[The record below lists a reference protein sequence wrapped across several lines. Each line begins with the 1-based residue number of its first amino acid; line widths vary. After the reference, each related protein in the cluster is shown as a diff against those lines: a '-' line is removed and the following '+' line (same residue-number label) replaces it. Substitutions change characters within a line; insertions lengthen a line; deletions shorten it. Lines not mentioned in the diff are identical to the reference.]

1 MTNELTQ
8 DAEESITTEKTAID
22 QSETATATAEALA
35 PQQEAASTPVTPE
48 APATDQTEEPSNHAA
63 ESVVD
68 ADVSASEPGGS
79 VEAPQASP
87 APEQPARPTPTEPR
101 RVTIPRSAAPKP
113 QAPVQTQ
120 APPPAQSPAQ
130 PQARQQVV
138 EDSSADIDFGAI
150 LEQFEQEQTVF
161 HPGELVDGTVVGI
174 SDRGILVDFG
184 YKSEGLVPVEEFTGP
199 NGEINVTVG
208 QKVEV
213 VIRSMHSAD
222 SAPQLSHTD
231 ALGRKVWDEIETAF
245 QAETPVI
252 GRIVDKTKGGLRV
265 EINGIEAFLPG
276 SQIDSRPIRSL
287 DSYIGQD
294 IEAKI
299 IKFSRRRNNIVLS
312 RKVLTDEVVNAEKA
326 ATLSKIDIGYV
337 VEGTIKNLTEYGA
350 FVDIGGIDGLLHVT
364 DMSWGRIHHPADQFK
379 VGDHIQVKVLKLDR
393 EREKVSLGYKQL
405 LPDPWSTV
413 VEVYPVNTKI
423 TGTVSSVTEY
433 GVFVELEPGVEGLVH
448 VSEVSWSRRSPSPK
462 RMFHKGQEVEVQ
474 VLGVD
479 TVEKRISL
487 GMKQFLE
494 NPWDRVHERYPV
506 GSKVHGR
513 VRNLTDFGA
522 FIELEEG
529 IDGLVHVS
537 DISWAKKIKHPK
549 DVLKKDQEVDA
560 IVTSIDR
567 NGQRLSLSMKDL
579 TPSAWEGFV
588 ATHRPG
594 DVVRGKVSRFTNFGV
609 FVELGEGLEGLCHI
623 SELSDERVERPE
635 DIAQL
640 GQEMDFKILRIEPSE
655 QKIGLSHRSI
665 GKSEDAAQDTKMYS
679 SEAKGG
685 MASLGELANLRLG
698 GAAPEP
704 AAEEDPE
711 EKKRQKKAAKKAKA
725 EEFAA
730 REAEAQKAAE
740 EAPEVSEETVS
751 DEAHADA
758 SDQAVSE
765 EVPAEVPDETLAD
778 ESTAA
783 HEETVAEETLAENG
797 SEDADTAEAP
807 AGETPAEESASDDRL
822 DQEPVIAEDASA
834 EIPAAEVPAEVAPAE
849 ETSAVE
855 ETPKEESETAP
866 VAEAS
871 TAASEVPSNDIVAAE
886 EPIAEAGAVEAD
898 GDKETSAEEPPADE
912 AAKEEQSSE
921 EESADGIVSAEPDQ
935 APSSETISVEGSA
948 ADADAEG
955 AETKSAAE

>member
-8 DAEESITTEKTAID
+8 DAEESATIEKTAIE
-22 QSETATATAEALA
+22 QSETATATATAEAVV
-35 PQQEAASTPVTPE
+35 PQTETASTAGT
-48 APATDQTEEPSNHAA
+48 
-63 ESVVD
+63 
-68 ADVSASEPGGS
+68 SEG
-79 VEAPQASP
+79 A
-87 APEQPARPTPTEPR
+87 
-101 RVTIPRSAAPKP
+101 SAAPRTEASGSAVSAAADGP
-113 QAPVQTQ
+113 AAS
-120 APPPAQSPAQ
+120 APPPAQESGPGAGDVSEAPAEQ
-130 PQARQQVV
+130 PTTAPVQIAPPPANEAASAPAPQAQAAPEKPVD
-138 EDSSADIDFGAI
+138 DSTASNEIDFGAI
-150 LEQFEQEQTVF
+150 LEQFEQEQTIF

-199 NGEINVTVG
+199 DGQLNVSVG

-222 SAPQLSHTD
+222 SAPQLSHID
-231 ALGRKVWDEIETAF
+231 ALGRKVWDEIESAY
-245 QAETPVI
+245 QSEAPVT

-265 EINGIEAFLPG
+265 DINGIEAFLPG

-287 DSYIGQD
+287 DSYVGQD

-312 RKVLTDEVVNAEKA
+312 RKVITDEVVNAEKA
-326 ATLSKIDIGYV
+326 ATLSKIDVGYV

-393 EREKVSLGYKQL
+393 EKEKISLGYKQL

-423 TGTVSSVTEY
+423 KGTVSSVTEY

-462 RMFHKGQEVEVQ
+462 RLFHKGQEVEVQ

-494 NPWDRVHERYPV
+494 NPWDRVHEKYPI
-506 GSKVHGR
+506 GSKVHGK

-560 IVTSIDR
+560 IVTSIDK

-594 DVVRGKVSRFTNFGV
+594 DIVRGKVSRFTNFGV

-635 DIAQL
+635 DVAQL
-640 GQEMDFKILRIEPSE
+640 GQEMDFKILRIEPAD
-655 QKIGLSHRSI
+655 QKIGLSHRSV
-665 GKSEDAAQDTKMYS
+665 GKGEEPVADTKIYS

-685 MASLGELANLRLG
+685 MASLGELANLKF
-698 GAAPEP
+698 GAATEEAPV
-704 AAEEDPE
+704 EEDPE

-730 REAEAQKAAE
+730 KEAEAQKAAE
-740 EAPEVSEETVS
+740 AGET
-751 DEAHADA
+751 
-758 SDQAVSE
+758 
-765 EVPAEVPDETLAD
+765 PDETAPAD
-778 ESTAA
+778 TEAVLETPAVTEPAEEAPTAEA
-783 HEETVAEETLAENG
+783 AVVEETLVEEIPIEETPVEETPVEETPVEETTVEETPVEEAKVE
-797 SEDADTAEAP
+797 EPAADELPTEPVA
-807 AGETPAEESASDDRL
+807 ETPAEETT
-822 DQEPVIAEDASA
+822 AETEIDA
-834 EIPAAEVPAEVAPAE
+834 EQTAAETSREATAE
-849 ETSAVE
+849 ET
-855 ETPKEESETAP
+855 AP
-866 VAEAS
+866 
-871 TAASEVPSNDIVAAE
+871 AASV
-886 EPIAEAGAVEAD
+886 EPDTVETTA
-898 GDKETSAEEPPADE
+898 EPPADAAAETQSE
-912 AAKEEQSSE
+912 AEEK
-921 EESADGIVSAEPDQ
+921 D
-935 APSSETISVEGSA
+935 
-948 ADADAEG
+948 
-955 AETKSAAE
+955 AETKTA